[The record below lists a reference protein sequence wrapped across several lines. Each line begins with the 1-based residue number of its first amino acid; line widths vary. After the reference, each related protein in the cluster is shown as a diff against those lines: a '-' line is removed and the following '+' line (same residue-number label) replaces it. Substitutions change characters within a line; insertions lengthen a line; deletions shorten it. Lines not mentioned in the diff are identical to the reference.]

1 MATLDDLRRQALED
15 GEELIIDGR
24 VFNAERTRARLAPVP
39 KPTALP
45 KPAPVVSAPPA
56 PLPAPLAVLPFV
68 APAPAREEAVAP
80 AIQTQELVDAISN
93 AFASVQVPQ
102 QERPSRWKMK
112 VKYDGR
118 GRIEDIDMTPV
129 YDQPSRR

>member
-15 GEELIIDGR
+15 GEELVIDGR

-39 KPTALP
+39 KPAAPP

-56 PLPAPLAVLPFV
+56 PLPAPPAVLPFV
-68 APAPAREEAVAP
+68 APAPTREETAAP
-80 AIQTQELVDAISN
+80 AVQTQELVDAISN
-93 AFASVQVPQ
+93 AFASVQAPQQ

-118 GRIEDIDMTPV
+118 GRIEDIDMLPL
-129 YDQPSRR
+129 YD